1 MRYLSL
7 EEVIYIYTELIQR
20 TGGQPGI
27 RDEKILEEVL
37 AKPLVAFEGEE
48 LYPDLFTKVSVL
60 MYALVNSKPF
70 VSGNKRI
77 AVMCGL
83 FILRSNGYQLIVKQD
98 KLIDVVMGIENG
110 SYTVDYLISWFQKN
124 SLPV

>member
-27 RDEKILEEVL
+27 RDEKNLEEVL

>member
-110 SYTVDYLISWFQKN
+110 SYTVDRLISWFQKN